1 MRAVWLRVRAGMR
14 QDWRGPVALAL
25 ITGLLGSAVLVALA
39 GARRTDTAVSRF
51 VTYSGPTEGEVLA
64 GPRAT
69 DTIAALPGVAYTAR
83 SALMLAFP
91 ARADGRAAVPLGQVL
106 TWAVIY
112 RPAQARVITVAGRL
126 AAPSRANEV
135 VINETAARILT
146 ARVGSVIR
154 LRGYRPDQV
163 HQVLNGAS
171 PPPSVWLPS
180 VHVVGV
186 IRTPVD
192 LTENPDAPADVSF
205 MGTGSLYVTAAFY
218 HRFASSVGNMAGL
231 AFHLKGG
238 FRDLAAFEAEVRRV
252 TGAQVLAGSDAHD
265 GAVDGRHRG
274 PEHRTAGVYHL
285 RRLPGAAG
293 AGRLSQAALRGRA
306 RPRGAGRGGRDGIG
320 GPDRLRAFRIHAG
333 RTGTPGGDLARTLVQ
348 CRDPVERC
356 RRARAAACRQS
367 GDYGVSRDEGP
378 HGYIGGASRTPR
390 FTGGPMDGS
399 QRVPA
404 NSGVRYPPRVR
415 AGPRPLGCPGSL
427 DHPRNGGG
435 ARRGDGSSC
444 VWVQP
449 GQRRQ

>member
-154 LRGYRPDQV
+154 LHGYRPDQV

-265 GAVDGRHRG
+265 AAVAAARG
-274 PEHRTAGVYHL
+274 TSLQAFALLLFGVIVAL
-285 RRLPGAAG
+285 SMVVIVGQS
-293 AGRLSQAALRGRA
+293 LSQAALRGRA
-306 RPRGAGRGGRDGIG
+306 RPGGAGRGGRDGIG

-449 GQRRQ
+449 G